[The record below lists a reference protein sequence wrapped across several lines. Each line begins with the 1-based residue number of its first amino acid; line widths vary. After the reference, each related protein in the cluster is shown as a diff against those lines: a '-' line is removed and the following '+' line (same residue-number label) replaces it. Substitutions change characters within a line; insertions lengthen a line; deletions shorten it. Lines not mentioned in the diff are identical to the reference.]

1 MRSLRVSSALSA
13 ALALAP
19 AAPLAGAATAAR
31 PLALAE
37 AVAIASASTP
47 AVRLAGLG
55 AEEAQAKIGQA
66 RAAFLPSLT
75 GSASGLDRTFN
86 ARTLGFSFPTPPGTP
101 APPDL
106 IGPVESVDAR
116 LKASQTVFDA
126 GSWERLRAAHRGLEA
141 SRADQGASAEAA
153 AQRAAIAYLR
163 AARAGAVAAA
173 RRSDLEIA
181 QALVGLADAQV
192 QAGVTGQIDATRA
205 RVLVAASQGALL
217 VALNQLAR
225 AQIEL
230 ARSLGADPA
239 ARFALLDTLGT
250 ASALSDA
257 PADSAAALVLAL
269 ARRPEVAAERA
280 RQLKAESERSAILG
294 ERLPRVDLTADVGL
308 SGVHPS
314 DAISTRQV
322 SLALSVPLLDGLRRE
337 ARSAEQGAV
346 VRESEVRGEDLRQQI
361 AAEVDAA
368 RLDLASGLDQQGV
381 AAEQLR
387 LAEDELAQSRER
399 FEHGVANNVEV
410 INAQASLVRARDAEI
425 DARFASALARVA
437 LARATGLARTL
448 R

>member
-19 AAPLAGAATAAR
+19 AAPLAGPAPSAR

-47 AVRLAGLG
+47 AVRLAGLR

-141 SRADQGASAEAA
+141 SRADQGAS
-153 AQRAAIAYLR
+153 
-163 AARAGAVAAA
+163 AGAVAAA